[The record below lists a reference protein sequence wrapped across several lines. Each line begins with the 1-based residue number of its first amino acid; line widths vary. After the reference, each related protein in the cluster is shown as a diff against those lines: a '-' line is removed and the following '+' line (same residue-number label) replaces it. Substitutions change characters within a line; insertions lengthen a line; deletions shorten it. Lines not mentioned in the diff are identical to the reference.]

1 MISALKA
8 TKPLVIT
15 KKPPKDLGLRGRHIG
30 NYKLTQNERINSKN
44 QQNHQYSASH
54 EALDT

>member
-15 KKPPKDLGLRGRHIG
+15 KKPPKELGLRGRHIG

-44 QQNHQYSASH
+44 QQKPSILCFS
-54 EALDT
+54 